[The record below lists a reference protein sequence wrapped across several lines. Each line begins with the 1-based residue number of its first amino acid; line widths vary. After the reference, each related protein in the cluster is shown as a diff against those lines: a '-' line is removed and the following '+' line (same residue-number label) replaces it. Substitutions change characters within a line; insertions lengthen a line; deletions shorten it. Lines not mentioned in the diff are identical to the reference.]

1 MTGKTIV
8 RVQAELFDAATE
20 CAVLT
25 DGRCDLGALVTF
37 TGLCR
42 DEGGV
47 LQSLEIEH
55 YPGMAEDEIKRIVA
69 DTRERW
75 PVQDILVIHRFGMI
89 TPGEPIVLVATT
101 GLHRGEAFNA
111 AEFLMDFLKTEAPF
125 WKKQHL
131 KAKGVGGWVSAK
143 KEDEDAAE
151 KWLAP
156 HKPSEKPEIIP
167 IIKQAEAKPA

>member
-1 MTGKTIV
+1 LTGKTII
-8 RVQAELFDAATE
+8 RVQSEIFDTVRE
-20 CAVLT
+20 CAALS
-25 DGRCDLGALVTF
+25 DGRSDLGALVTF

-55 YPGMAEDEIKRIVA
+55 YASMAEEEIGRIAA
-69 DTRERW
+69 DARDRW
-75 PVQDILVIHRFGMI
+75 PVHDILVIHRFGMI
-89 TPGEPIVLVATT
+89 VPGEPIVLVATT
-101 GLHRGEAFNA
+101 GLHRSEAFKA

-143 KEDEDAAE
+143 KDDEDATE

-167 IIKQAEAKPA
+167 IIKQAAAKPA